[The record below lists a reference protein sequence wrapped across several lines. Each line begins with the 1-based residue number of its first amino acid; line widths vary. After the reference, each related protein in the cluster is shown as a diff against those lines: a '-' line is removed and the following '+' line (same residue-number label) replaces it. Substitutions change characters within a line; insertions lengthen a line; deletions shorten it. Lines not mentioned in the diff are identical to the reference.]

1 MGEKLRIRK
10 PLRISLPA
18 LLLTFVLPF
27 AFVVSQLT
35 AEVSQRIE
43 LAQLELYGTQYLRP
57 LELLLQDAPQSQR
70 LAQRYFYKEVPLVAL
85 QQQQDR
91 LKRDMSAVQK
101 MDAVLGDRLK
111 TAKEFQLLQ
120 EVWQHLSIE
129 LSHQIAQPNFS
140 TTSQAAIEDLYTKFI
155 LRTQELISRVGDTS
169 NLILDPELDTYYL
182 MDAILLKLPEA
193 QELLANLQFKGED
206 VIRQQ
211 ALSPEDRGQLIMQIG
226 VTQANSDA
234 TRKGMN
240 VAFDNNPAGNL
251 QAVLQLPLRSML
263 SDTQRFLDWMNQR
276 LVQRESIVIE
286 RPAVEFD
293 RRATAALTSNFQLW
307 QHIVN
312 ALDGL
317 LEARIERFRQKIY
330 LVEVFTLLVLAAVS
344 YVFLVLGRN
353 LNAKRRADRR
363 LTAQYAATRAL
374 AESLT
379 LVDAA
384 PAILE
389 ALCGSMHW
397 DIGEVWQPNGEALS
411 PVAFWNQSAL
421 AEAEPRRGSPNLSQG
436 LSEQVWQT
444 GEPVWI
450 ENLHKANEGGQVT
463 LSDLSLPASS
473 LPKSLQ
479 SACGFPICNGDRVVG
494 VLVFLSRKIQSP
506 DADLLKMMA
515 AIGSQM
521 GQFIHRQLAE
531 EALRQGEELRRMAL
545 SAASMGA
552 WDWDIVTGEE
562 HWSTEV
568 ESLFGLAPGTFSGN
582 YEDFFQYVHPDDRH
596 QVLKAQQRALR
607 EDKDYVPEYRIIRP
621 DGTLRWVTGRGKVLR
636 DTQGKPLRLSGV
648 TMDITERKQ
657 AEADIRE
664 REERFR
670 SLLANISGAVYRCN
684 YDTDWTMEFISQPIQ
699 AITGY
704 AASAFTQSKSPSFA
718 EIIHPEDEGRIR
730 DEVAE
735 AIAQKRP
742 YALEYRI
749 RHADGSLRWVYEKG
763 QGIFNAKGE
772 FLCLDGVIFDISD
785 RKHAEE
791 RMRLL
796 ESVVIN
802 TNDAVVI
809 FQASQP
815 TELKII
821 YVNQAFTHI
830 TGYEPDEVMGK
841 TIDLLHRV
849 NPDQAELD
857 RVRQAIAQRQAVN
870 AELIQYRKDGS
881 EFWLEFEMVPIAP
894 EQSHEPSHPLHWISV
909 QRDVSDRK
917 YAEEALLKGKEA
929 AEEANRAKSQFLAN
943 MSHELRTPLNAII
956 GYSEIL
962 QEDAEDQGY
971 EDMVPDLEKIR
982 GAGKHL
988 LGLIN
993 DILDISKIEAGK
1005 MDLYLETFDLE
1016 QVIFEV
1022 ENTIQPL
1029 VKKNHNRLE
1038 IVRLSHLETSN
1049 LGTMYADLTKLR
1061 QALFNLLSNAAK
1073 FTEAG
1078 TITLT
1083 VERDRAHWLTFKVA
1097 DTGIGMSLEQM
1108 NKVFQAFTQADAS
1121 TTRKY
1126 GGTGLGL
1133 AISRHF
1139 CQMMGGD
1146 ITVSSEIGKGSAF
1159 TICLPSRVGD
1169 RALLNSPDSEL
1180 PDPDFPNPQVLESGS
1195 DGAHQPS
1202 LGTILVIDDDASVRD
1217 LMVRYLVKEGFRVE
1231 TAATG
1236 DEGLTLA
1243 GTLHPDAI
1251 TLDVLLP
1258 HMNGWEVLAS
1268 LKADPKLADIP
1279 VIVMSMVDDK
1289 NLGFTLGAAD
1299 YLTKPVDYKRL
1310 TRLLDQY
1317 CPQDADKKSDRPTV
1331 LVAEDD
1337 TSTREMF
1344 RKMLEKEG
1352 WQVIEAENG
1361 KIALD
1366 KLENCPDHCPPSL
1379 VLLDLMMPEI
1389 DGFQFLSSLRQMPQ
1403 WRSLPVVVV
1412 TAMDLTPGDRLRLN
1426 GYVEQIL
1433 QKGSYHRD
1441 DLLREVRD
1449 LVTSWI
1455 RHAV

>member
-18 LLLTFVLPF
+18 LLLTFILPL
-27 AFVVSQLT
+27 AFVVYQLT
-35 AEVSQRIE
+35 AEINQRVE
-43 LAQLELYGTQYLRP
+43 LTQFELYGTQYLRP
-57 LELLLQDAPQSQR
+57 LEQLLQDVPQSR
-70 LAQRYFYKEVPLVAL
+70 RIAQHYFHKEASALAL
-85 QQQQDR
+85 QQQRDQIG
-91 LKRDMSAVQK
+91 RDMAVVEQ
-101 MDAVLGDRLK
+101 VEQRLGARLE

-120 EVWQHLSIE
+120 ESWQHLNIE
-129 LSHQIAQPNFS
+129 LSRQIAQQNFS
-140 TTSQAAIEDLYTKFI
+140 TTSRAAIEDLHTKFI
-155 LRTQELISRVGDTS
+155 VRTRELISQVGDTS
-169 NLILDPELDTYYL
+169 TLILDPDLDSYYL

-193 QELLANLQFKGED
+193 QELLANLRLSGED
-206 VIRQQ
+206 ILRQQ
-211 ALSPEDRGQLIMQIG
+211 MLLPEERGRLIMQVG

-240 VAFDNNPAGNL
+240 VAFNNNPARNL
-251 QAVLQLPLRSML
+251 RLILQMPLRNTL
-263 SDTQRFLDWMNQR
+263 SATQRFLSWMKM
-276 LVQRESIVIE
+276 LAESETLPPKDSV
-286 RPAVEFD
+286 AEFD
-293 RRATAALTSNFQLW
+293 RKASEALKSSFELW
-307 QHIVN
+307 PQTVK

-317 LEARIERFRQKIY
+317 LEARIDRFRQKIY
-330 LVEVFTLLVLAAVS
+330 LIEIFTLVVAVAIS
-344 YVFLVLGRN
+344 YVFIILNRN

-363 LTAQYAATRAL
+363 LSAQYAATRAL

-379 LVDAA
+379 LSDAA
-384 PAILE
+384 PAILQ
-389 ALCGSMHW
+389 AICGSMNW
-397 DIGEVWQPNGEALS
+397 DWGEVWQIKAETLHH
-411 PVAFWNQSAL
+411 VACWGQPSL
-421 AEAEPRRGSPNLSQG
+421 AID
-436 LSEQVWQT
+436 SEQRFLQDLVSQVWQT
-444 GEPVWI
+444 GEPSWI
-450 ENLHKANEGGQVT
+450 THLGKANGVEQV
-463 LSDLSLPASS
+463 DLSGAA
-473 LPKSLQ
+473 LPKKIQ
-479 SACGFPICNGDRVVG
+479 STWGFPICNSDRVIG
-494 VLVFLSRKIQSP
+494 VMIFLGRQTQPP

-521 GQFIHRQLAE
+521 GQFIYRQATE

-562 HWSTEV
+562 FWSTEV
-568 ESLFGLAPGTFSGN
+568 ESLFGLAPGTFGGS
-582 YEDFFQYVHPDDRH
+582 YDEFFQYVHPDDRLL
-596 QVLKAQQRALR
+596 VLNAQEQAIQ
-607 EDKDYVPEYRIIRP
+607 EDKAYMPEYRIIRP
-621 DGTLRWVTGRGKVLR
+621 DGSLRWVTSRGKVMR
-636 DTQGKPLRLSGV
+636 DTHGKALRFSGV

-684 YDTDWTMEFISQPIQ
+684 YDEDWSMEFISQPIQ

-704 AASAFTQSKSPSFA
+704 VAAAFTQSQSPSFA
-718 EIIHPEDEGRIR
+718 EIIYPEDESRIR
-730 DEVAE
+730 QEVE
-735 AIAQKRP
+735 QAIVKKRP
-742 YALEYRI
+742 YELEYRI

-763 QGIFNAKGE
+763 QGIFDSNDE
-772 FLCLDGVIFDISD
+772 LTWLDGVIFDISD
-785 RKHAEE
+785 RKHSEE
-791 RMRLL
+791 RMHLL
-796 ESVVIN
+796 ESVVVN

-809 FQASQP
+809 FQANPSQP
-815 TELKII
+815 TDLKVI
-821 YVNQAFTHI
+821 YVNQAFTQI
-830 TGYEPDEVMGK
+830 TGYEPDEVVGK
-841 TIDLLHRV
+841 TTDLLYGTKTDR
-849 NPDQAELD
+849 AELR
-857 RVRQAIAQRQAVN
+857 RVRAAIARHEAVN
-870 AELIQYRKDGS
+870 TELVKYRKDGS
-881 EFWLEFEMVPIAP
+881 EFWLEFEMVPIAQKQGCP
-894 EQSHEPSHPLHWISV
+894 KHWISV

-917 YAEEALLKGKEA
+917 YAEESLLRGKEA

-962 QEDAEDQGY
+962 QEDAEDLGY

-1029 VKKNHNRLE
+1029 VQKNHNRLE
-1038 IVRLSHLETSN
+1038 IVRSGN
-1049 LGTMYADLTKLR
+1049 LGLMHADLTKLR
-1061 QALFNLLSNAAK
+1061 QSLFNLLSNAAK

-1083 VERDRAHWLTFKVA
+1083 VERHPTNWVNFKVT

-1108 NKVFQAFTQADAS
+1108 DKVFQAFTQADAS

-1146 ITVSSEIGKGSAF
+1146 ITVSSEIGKGSTF
-1159 TICLPSRVGD
+1159 TICLPSQVVD
-1169 RALLNSPDSEL
+1169 RALTQLPEPHTAEL
-1180 PDPDFPNPQVLESGS
+1180 TPEADRPSH
-1195 DGAHQPS
+1195 AHM
-1202 LGTILVIDDDASVRD
+1202 GTILVIDDDSSVRD

-1236 DEGLTLA
+1236 DEGLALA
-1243 GTLHPDAI
+1243 ETLHPDAI

-1268 LKADPKLADIP
+1268 LKADPALADIP

-1317 CPQDADKKSDRPTV
+1317 CPQDRLPGEGDRPTV

-1337 TSTREMF
+1337 IATREMF
-1344 RKMLEKEG
+1344 RKMLEREG

-1361 KIALD
+1361 RVALE
-1366 KLENCPDHCPPSL
+1366 KLEEGQPDL
-1379 VLLDLMMPEI
+1379 VLLDLMMPEV
-1389 DGFQFLSSLRQMPQ
+1389 DGFQFLNTLRQKPQ
-1403 WRSLPVVVV
+1403 WRSLPIIVV

-1433 QKGSYHRD
+1433 QKGAYCRD

-1449 LVTSWI
+1449 LVMRWTANSQY
-1455 RHAV
+1455 RSVF